1 MPAAN
6 RSSAISEVSSQ
17 DKQTNRSNRGINN
30 KLDLLDQKMDSLY
43 RDVYISRPDNKNN
56 LSNTIDAMDSV
67 IDRLQGTDNI
77 SVSNMVT
84 LLQRL
89 DKKNDTNTEEL
100 INSVGEIFSDNG
112 LIGTLFNNQDIH
124 KHISAENH
132 TYDIILKYLP
142 KLKDALKI
150 LRDNTLSADNF
161 DKKFLNAKSVKSN
174 NREKEIF
181 AINDKTLEERYD
193 LTNFLEK
200 VYWNTSKYGEE
211 FVYIVPYGEAFKKLI
226 QRQNRRRLSGNFNP
240 LGSYELFGEASQF
253 YPESSKVEV
262 VPEGFI
268 QSKDYKNYV
277 DTLDH
282 LIDIDESFDKSFRG
296 NSVNLYFNDTR
307 IMQSIVDDYAIAENV
322 SVREVKMSLSEAYNN
337 THNDVE
343 NLQEES
349 LEKLYAKAKLDG
361 DGLTK
366 SSKTAE
372 GLIIPGGNE
381 LLDADK
387 IDNNFLGA
395 VLERI
400 PRENIL
406 PIYIGKK
413 CLGYYH
419 FMFAEDPNACG
430 FCGGHHMTP
439 GIANGTEYSYEM
451 SQDQQELA
459 IRFISARIA
468 QQIDTHFINS
478 NKDLKEEIYAILQY
492 NDKFDMTRTNNIGVT
507 FIPADDMVHCYFE
520 LDDITHRG
528 ISDLKDAVTPAM
540 LYILL
545 YLTDII
551 GKLTRSVDKRVYY
564 VRQNVEQ
571 NMARTMMNVVKQIK
585 KGNMGMRQIE
595 SMNNIL
601 NIVGKYN
608 DFIIPKSPNG
618 EAPIEFEIMQGQN
631 IETPTDIMDKME
643 EMAVNTIC
651 PMEFVNSVLQVDF
664 ASRFSMSNTRF
675 MKEVFTRQR
684 ATERFFSKIYTKLYN
699 YEFDENNNKI
709 DIILP
714 PPIYLLINNNA
725 QLIDTVTQM
734 ADKLVEIYFSNESDE
749 LKASWKKN
757 YITRTLSTYISYD
770 DIMSDFDSAKVDLE
784 ASRNDATE
792 EGDNNDNGGW

>member
-1 MPAAN
+1 MPVSTRN
-6 RSSAISEVSSQ
+6 AIVSEET
-17 DKQTNRSNRGINN
+17 KQNQQTSRSNRSINA
-30 KLDLLDQKMDSLY
+30 KLDLLDKKMDSLY
-43 RDVYISRPDNKNN
+43 RDVYISRADNKNN
-56 LSNTIDAMDSV
+56 LANTIDAMDSV
-67 IDRLQGTDNI
+67 IDRLQDGDNI

-89 DKKNDTNTEEL
+89 DKNNNSNTEEL

-161 DKKFLNAKSVKSN
+161 SKKFLNAKSAKSN
-174 NREKEIF
+174 AREKEIF
-181 AINDKTLEERYD
+181 AMNDKKLEEIYD
-193 LTNFLEK
+193 LSNFLEK

-226 QRQNRRRLSGNFNP
+226 TRQQKRRISGNLNSIN
-240 LGSYELFGEASQF
+240 GYELFGEASRF
-253 YPESSKVEV
+253 YPESSKIEI

-268 QSKDYKNYV
+268 NSKEYKSYV
-277 DTLDH
+277 DSLDH
-282 LIDIDESFDKSFRG
+282 LIEIDESFDKSFEG
-296 NSVNLYFNDTR
+296 HTINLYFNDTR
-307 IMQSIVDDYAIAENV
+307 VVQTIVSEYTVAKDV
-322 SVREVKMSLSEAYNN
+322 SVQEVKKSLHEAFYDK
-337 THNDVE
+337 HEVIRE
-343 NLQEES
+343 KS
-349 LEKLYAKAKLDG
+349 LDQLYKDAKLNG

-366 SSKTAE
+366 SSKSAE
-372 GLIIPGGNE
+372 GLILPGGNE

-468 QQIDTHFINS
+468 QQIDTHFINT

-520 LDDITHRG
+520 LDEITHRG

-643 EMAVNTIC
+643 EMAINTIC
-651 PMEFVNSVLQVDF
+651 PLEFVNSILQVDY

-684 ATERFFSKIYTKLYN
+684 ATERFFSKIYTNLYN
-699 YEFDENNNKI
+699 YEFDESINKI
-709 DIILP
+709 EIVLP

-725 QLIDTVTQM
+725 QLIDAVTQM
-734 ADKLVEIYFSNESDE
+734 ADKLVDIYFSNESDD
-749 LKASWKKN
+749 LKAEWKKN
-757 YITRTLSTYISYD
+757 YVTRTLSTYIAYD
-770 DIMSDFDSAKVDLE
+770 DIMRDFDNAKVDLQ
-784 ASRNDATE
+784 AKRNDATE
-792 EGDNNDNGGW
+792 EGEGESENNGW